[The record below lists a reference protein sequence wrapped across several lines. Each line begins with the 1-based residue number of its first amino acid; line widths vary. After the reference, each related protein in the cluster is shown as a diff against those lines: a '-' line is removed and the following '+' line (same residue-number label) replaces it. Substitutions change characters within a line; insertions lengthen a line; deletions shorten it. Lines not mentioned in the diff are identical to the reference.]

1 MFNLFAALAI
11 VALQV
16 LTCHGFVAQPKIV
29 DGFVS
34 DRSNFPFFV
43 NVVSM
48 TQDGDKIATCGGVIL
63 NER

>member
-11 VALQV
+11 VTLQV
-16 LTCHGFVAQPKIV
+16 FICHGFVAQPKIV
-29 DGFVS
+29 DGVVS

-43 NVVSM
+43 NVVSQ
-48 TQDGDKIATCGGVIL
+48 TQDGDKVVTCGGVIL